1 MPRKPID
8 YSKTII
14 YRIVC
19 NDINI
24 IDCYVGHTTNFINRR
39 TEHKS
44 CCNKNNKNYV
54 YEFIRNN
61 GGFDNWNMVEI
72 EKYEAIDVNDAKKRE
87 RYWIEYYKSSLNKS
101 IPLRTKQEYNID
113 NKEELSAKKK
123 EYKINNKEEISK
135 KNKEYKIN
143 NADKI
148 KEYNLQ
154 NKDKIKQQR
163 KDYYNKNRENLLIQ
177 KKQYY
182 IKNKIT

>member
-39 TEHKS
+39 REHKS
-44 CCNKNNKNYV
+44 CCNINNRNCYV

-61 GGFDNWNMVEI
+61 GGFDNWSMIEI
-72 EKYEAIDVNDAKKRE
+72 EKYSCNDINDAKKRE

-101 IPLRTKQEYNID
+101 IPLRTKKEYNID
-113 NKEELSAKKK
+113 NQEELSAKKK
-123 EYKINNKEEISK
+123 EYKIANKEEISK
-135 KNKEYKIN
+135 KNKEYKI
-143 NADKI
+143 A
-148 KEYNLQ
+148 
-154 NKDKIKQQR
+154 NKDKISQK
-163 KDYYNKNRENLLIQ
+163 NKE
-177 KKQYY
+177 YY
-182 IKNKIT
+182 IKNREEISQKHKEYYLKNHT